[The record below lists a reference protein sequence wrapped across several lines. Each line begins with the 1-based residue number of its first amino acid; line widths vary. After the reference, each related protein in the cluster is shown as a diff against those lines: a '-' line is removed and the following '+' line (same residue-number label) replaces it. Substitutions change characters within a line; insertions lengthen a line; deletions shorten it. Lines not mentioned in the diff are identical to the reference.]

1 MTRIESYVGP
11 LPAGAAKTAYQPSLK
26 HLGRIAKA
34 LQFEVAALIHP
45 WLDDTGVVKARG
57 APNAPMRELEAISSR
72 HLDKGAPARKVQGA
86 QARVLWH
93 FIAEGKAW
101 RPLLGEAKKTRFP
114 RAKTV
119 VDDVVRAEEA
129 RRAAS
134 EPTQSS

>member
-1 MTRIESYVGP
+1 MGP
-11 LPAGAAKTAYQPSLK
+11 WAGAAKTAYQPSLK

-72 HLDKGAPARKVQGA
+72 HLDKGAPARKLQGA

-101 RPLLGEAKKTRFP
+101 RPLAKLSRP
-114 RAKTV
+114 DLRAKIV
-119 VDDVVRAEEA
+119 VDDVVRVEDLSRCLRTYAK
-129 RRAAS
+129 
-134 EPTQSS
+134 